1 MKYPG
6 ENYDKPWTEEGD
18 FGPVRNIF
26 IVRKYNKHTW
36 GFSQV

>member
-18 FGPVRNIF
+18 FGP
-26 IVRKYNKHTW
+26 KYIYSSKI
-36 GFSQV
+36 Q